1 VARPRREREER
12 EMQNVDREMVQPG
25 WEVWTSDG
33 ELLGKVI
40 QIDGQMLKV
49 KKGGLI
55 GGEVTVP
62 RDSIREVEEG
72 RVEVVLTKQEAT
84 NSR

>member
-1 VARPRREREER
+1 
-12 EMQNVDREMVQPG
+12 MQNVDREMVQPG

-49 KKGGLI
+49 KKGGLT

-62 RDSIREVEEG
+62 RSSIREVEEG
-72 RVEVVLTKQEAT
+72 RVEVELTKQEAT
-84 NSR
+84 SGR

>member
-1 VARPRREREER
+1 
-12 EMQNVDREMVQPG
+12 MQNVDREMVQPG
-25 WEVWTSDG
+25 WEVWTRDG

-40 QIDGQMLKV
+40 QVEGAMLKV

-55 GGEVTVP
+55 GGEVIVP

-72 RVEVVLTKQEAT
+72 RVEVELTKQEVT
-84 NSR
+84 TGR

>member
-1 VARPRREREER
+1 
-12 EMQNVDREMVQPG
+12 MQNVDREMVQPG

-40 QIDGQMLKV
+40 QIDGPVLKV

-55 GGEVTVP
+55 GGEVFVP

-84 NSR
+84 TGR

>member
-1 VARPRREREER
+1 VARPRRKREEH

-40 QIDGQMLKV
+40 QIDGPVLKV

-55 GGEVTVP
+55 GGEVLVP

-84 NSR
+84 TSR